1 MTLLDLPHTSLS
13 AELSRKANERNK
25 LLAARLGFGIFGLA
39 LGSALPGIFLATLSD
54 PSSEAALKASRS
66 QSAWVLAICVLVTAA
81 LTTYFIR
88 KQEKS
93 TQPNTPDQIPGIK
106 EVKALFE
113 DTPFVKILI
122 AGVVAAIGRT
132 INAALALMYYR
143 FVLKLSETSITQ
155 IVLPVFT
162 LSIVLSIPLWIYLSK
177 SMGKQKP
184 AYLAISGL
192 GLMGIIAYP
201 LLPEGLV
208 WPVIII
214 SIIGGILSS
223 SVFLIDSMIT
233 DIIDQDEVVTG
244 QRKES
249 LYFAVWKSGQKVARA
264 LAFVGVG
271 IGLELVGLDM
281 SLETVSKSVE
291 WGIILLFGIVVGL
304 CFIVGAYYLYTAKI
318 PAPVEN
324 NNT

>member
-1 MTLLDLPHTSLS
+1 
-13 AELSRKANERNK
+13 
-25 LLAARLGFGIFGLA
+25 
-39 LGSALPGIFLATLSD
+39 
-54 PSSEAALKASRS
+54 
-66 QSAWVLAICVLVTAA
+66 VLAICVLVTAA